1 MTVSE
6 KLKRIFMLARVMS
19 KSDSTTRVVSSN
31 KLFGQ
36 PEGSFGY
43 KVIKAIT
50 TAFFI
55 LVMVSYSAVFGFA
68 YMGATSD
75 IRSFSQLVIL
85 ALIVIVLLFGI
96 YNVGIGMFY
105 SQNLPSYLTMPI
117 TSTELISARILGFL
131 KNTLMIGLMLIPAYF
146 VASLMYGN
154 GILWSLALCVMVLL
168 SVVPI
173 AMIALLIT
181 FFLIRFTPLGNSEN
195 IFKGVYG
202 VVSTVLSIAMVYVI
216 YSVVYSDQGLSSA
229 VNVIPEGALEYFLA
243 FVTPGYFLIP
253 QISELATSNLGLALV
268 YSLIFLVLC
277 AIYLAIAV
285 LVMRK
290 SYLGIVNTV
299 IAGGKLDDKKAEK
312 IKEESSHF
320 NLDDELKDR
329 SQLASFISLDFNR
342 FRRNPTL
349 FQQFALAPI
358 LMPIFIMFVFYFSSK
373 KLFNEELGISD
384 YTQMGQALLT
394 PEVILFASAMIVC
407 FTFVIAF
414 YVGSL
419 GFSYSAF
426 SIEGKS
432 FSSFKS
438 MPINFSTYFT
448 AKIITCLILAVPV
461 PLIMFVAGALYIG
474 LSPIH
479 LISFIV
485 SFLLGSL
492 GGVSIAMLFDVLM
505 PKLDAN
511 NEQELRNRPLNFI
524 IMMVLAGVMTFALM
538 ALGLILATNEL
549 PVYLILAIVL
559 GVEAVLALISFVL
572 LITLGKSK
580 LLSIEI

>member
-43 KVIKAIT
+43 KVIKAIINV
-50 TAFFI
+50 FFI
-55 LVMVSYSAVFGFA
+55 LVMVGYSAVFGFA

-253 QISELATSNLGLALV
+253 E
-268 YSLIFLVLC
+268 
-277 AIYLAIAV
+277 
-285 LVMRK
+285 RK
-290 SYLGIVNTV
+290 
-299 IAGGKLDDKKAEK
+299 
-312 IKEESSHF
+312 
-320 NLDDELKDR
+320 
-329 SQLASFISLDFNR
+329 
-342 FRRNPTL
+342 
-349 FQQFALAPI
+349 
-358 LMPIFIMFVFYFSSK
+358 
-373 KLFNEELGISD
+373 
-384 YTQMGQALLT
+384 
-394 PEVILFASAMIVC
+394 
-407 FTFVIAF
+407 
-414 YVGSL
+414 
-419 GFSYSAF
+419 
-426 SIEGKS
+426 
-432 FSSFKS
+432 
-438 MPINFSTYFT
+438 
-448 AKIITCLILAVPV
+448 
-461 PLIMFVAGALYIG
+461 
-474 LSPIH
+474 
-479 LISFIV
+479 
-485 SFLLGSL
+485 
-492 GGVSIAMLFDVLM
+492 
-505 PKLDAN
+505 
-511 NEQELRNRPLNFI
+511 
-524 IMMVLAGVMTFALM
+524 
-538 ALGLILATNEL
+538 
-549 PVYLILAIVL
+549 
-559 GVEAVLALISFVL
+559 
-572 LITLGKSK
+572 
-580 LLSIEI
+580 